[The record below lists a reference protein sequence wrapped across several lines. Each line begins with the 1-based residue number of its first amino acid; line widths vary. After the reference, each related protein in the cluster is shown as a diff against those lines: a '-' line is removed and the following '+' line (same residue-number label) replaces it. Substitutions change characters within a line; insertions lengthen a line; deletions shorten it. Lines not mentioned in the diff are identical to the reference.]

1 MATVYAESSDG
12 YVNISNSNWVTA
24 RDANTGTGVSSSTTR
39 NSFAINASRTAARGG
54 GYSYSVSR
62 AFFSFDTSGIS
73 SNVASATL
81 KIYGYSQTVGDII
94 ALKPT
99 SDISSLATADFDAI
113 TGWDGASADG
123 SGAGDNESNVTK
135 YSVEIASWSSSGY
148 NDIALTSVGLENMRD
163 DDTVYICLLNYDH
176 DLKDVI
182 PTGYS
187 AHRNGLHFQNYT
199 GTSRDPYIDYTL
211 APTATDNSVFFGC
224 NF

>member
-1 MATVYAESSDG
+1 MATVYAEASDG
-12 YVNISNSNWVTA
+12 YVSISNSNWVTA

-54 GYSYSVSR
+54 GYSYWVSR
-62 AFFSFDTSGIS
+62 SFFSFDTSGIS
-73 SNVASATL
+73 STLTEATL
-81 KIYGYSQTVGDII
+81 KIYGYSQTGGDII
-94 ALKPT
+94 AVKAT

-135 YSVEIASWSSSGY
+135 YSAEIASWSSSGY

-211 APTATDNSVFFGC
+211 ATVTTDNAVFFGT